1 MLTRLLCCLAALS
14 PVACNTAIRNP
25 DPAAKPAQWNEDR
38 ARVERDQRPIAI
50 AQATAIEEQPR
61 AEPELPSQ
69 AATPAPLTSQVS
81 STTQAQP
88 APRAQAPASAP
99 QAPAPASEP
108 ASNQQPPRIGTV
120 GGEAVT
126 IEDLLGLWMQ
136 RDSFE
141 LFRQVKHLVANK
153 LVELEA
159 RRLGV
164 GLDAALAEQRYRE
177 SVADIE
183 KGLAKERPGIKL
195 DDFVSR
201 VLGLDPLRYR
211 ERLRADAARGVLAE
225 RCVRAFLLENEHAE
239 LRMIA
244 VQSEDALKKVQAAL
258 VSGTDFAAVAKEH
271 SVDPSGKQGGRMAG
285 VIKSGSIMGRLAF
298 QTPVGGVSAP
308 EYAQGVWLII
318 KVEARPQAIS
328 GGWTQL
334 KPAVEASLADWGI
347 DDVEYKQ
354 WETAMEERYKVDLA
368 PLLRLS
374 GQVAR

>member
-14 PVACNTAIRNP
+14 SVACNTAIRNP
-25 DPAAKPAQWNEDR
+25 EPAARPAQWNEDR

-50 AQATAIEEQPR
+50 AQPKVLEERPK
-61 AEPELPSQ
+61 AEPELPSE
-69 AATPAPLTSQVS
+69 AVTPAPLTSQVP
-81 STTQAQP
+81 TTAQAQP
-88 APRAQAPASAP
+88 VPRAQAPASAP

-108 ASNQQPPRIGTV
+108 ASNQQPARIGTV

-258 VSGTDFAAVAKEH
+258 VSGADFAAVAREH

-328 GGWTQL
+328 GGWAQL
-334 KPAVEASLADWGI
+334 KPAVEASLSDWGI